1 MEISLVDRNDKKVLK
16 TFVMLL
22 ENNLRDIF
30 LNPGQRNTLINNL
43 KYIGLEFRWSKLK
56 KVRFMPQIQNN

>member
-1 MEISLVDRNDKKVLK
+1 
-16 TFVMLL
+16 MLL

-56 KVRFMPQIQNN
+56 KVRFMPQIQNNQLLKKN